1 MTLMRMV
8 IAGCVALDD
17 AGLALPRW
25 LRKVR
30 PLAAHAGI
38 TGGLLF
44 DGERWLQLL
53 EGDAAAV
60 DRMLQGLRQADPPLG
75 DPQVLLAAN
84 DGTPQRLSPGW
95 LIGYV
100 EPEDVDRLHERFA
113 AEGPAALPVFVRVL
127 VGSDPG

>member
-1 MTLMRMV
+1 MTFMRMV
-8 IAGCVALDD
+8 IAGTVSLDD

-30 PLAAHAGI
+30 PLVTRAGV

-44 DGERWLQLL
+44 DGERWMQLL
-53 EGDAAAV
+53 EGDAGAV
-60 DRMLQGLRQADPPLG
+60 EGLRQGLRQADPSLG
-75 DPQVLLAAN
+75 DPQLLLTT
-84 DGTPQRLSPGW
+84 DVGPLQRLSPGW

-100 EPEDVDRLHERFA
+100 EPDDLDRLHERFA
-113 AEGPAALPVFVRVL
+113 AEGLAALTVFMRVL